1 MPEEDTIPPAT
12 AGPAAE
18 DIPPPAPLAP
28 VSADGELPP
37 LESALPDTVA
47 WRYRAVPLG
56 WQEERL
62 LLGMVLPA
70 EEPDAREALEGAA
83 GRPIA
88 VVALPEEN
96 FERLFASLYPQSVLT
111 PPTLRPAPPSAPA
124 LGDRLAQL
132 WTDSPVRDFAEFM
145 GILLAAALAITL
157 LVLFGRFLMAG
168 LLGAVRV
175 LLNPAVIGLL
185 LVMVGV
191 LVFWL
196 LRRRTEGNTH

>member
-1 MPEEDTIPPAT
+1 MPEEANTPPLT
-12 AGPAAE
+12 TEPAAD
-18 DIPPPAPLAP
+18 DIPPDASPVP
-28 VSADGELPP
+28 VSAEGELPP

-70 EEPDAREALEGAA
+70 EEPDAREALQAAA

-96 FERLFASLYPQSVLT
+96 FERLFASMYPHSVFT
-111 PPTLRPAPPSAPA
+111 PPTLRPAPPPAPA
-124 LGDRLAQL
+124 PWDRFRQILA
-132 WTDSPVRDFAEFM
+132 DSPVRDVVELVGVM
-145 GILLAAALAITL
+145 LVAALVITL
-157 LVLFGRFLMAG
+157 MVLFGRFLMAG

-175 LLNPAVIGLL
+175 LLTPAVLGLL
-185 LVMVGV
+185 LVLVGL
-191 LVFWL
+191 LVFWW
-196 LRRRTEGNTH
+196 LRQHTES